1 MSKSI
6 ANYRLRIV
14 CVIINGVDMQTVW
27 GEVMAVHR
35 WNWKAAGAGELNV
48 ARHGPVRYMPWKCI
62 ATLREYR
69 N

>member
-1 MSKSI
+1 
-6 ANYRLRIV
+6 
-14 CVIINGVDMQTVW
+14 MQTVW